1 MENRQFK
8 RLQFKLKLVTLVML
22 ILALINIVTFFHS
35 LNKET
40 EITKY
45 PELIYQAK
53 VGDTTKPDT
62 LMIYETEINDS
73 PHYTSYIRTYE

>member
-1 MENRQFK
+1 MKDRQIK
-8 RLQFKLKLVTLVML
+8 RLQFKLKLVTSIMV

-35 LNKET
+35 LNQKI

-45 PELIYQAK
+45 PELVYQAK
-53 VGDTTKPDT
+53 VGDATKPDT

>member
-1 MENRQFK
+1 MENRQIK

-22 ILALINIVTFFHS
+22 ILALINIITFFQS
-35 LNKET
+35 LNQET

-45 PELIYQAK
+45 PELIFQAK
-53 VGDTTKPDT
+53 VGDATKPDT

-73 PHYTSYIRTYE
+73 PHYTSYVRTYE

>member
-1 MENRQFK
+1 MENRQIK

-22 ILALINIVTFFHS
+22 MLAIINIITFFQS
-35 LNKET
+35 LNQET

-53 VGDTTKPDT
+53 IGDATKPDT
-62 LMIYETEINDS
+62 LMIYETEINDEQ
-73 PHYTSYIRTYE
+73 HYTSYIRTYE